1 MKSDHFHLSLV
12 DAVVT
17 IAALVIIGS
26 GNVLAYLICYSYF
39 LFVTEKILCRESSL
53 NEILSTFFH

>member
-26 GNVLAYLICYSYF
+26 GNVLAALIHNV
-39 LFVTEKILCRESSL
+39 LVAV
-53 NEILSTFFH
+53 